1 MKKKE
6 EILKKPQEKRKKR
19 KKKDLDLE
27 MLTPEQRA
35 FIEREE
41 KINKINDKMNQ
52 PVLAITYLFAF
63 LIIGLMGY
71 VIHFMVVEKDQV
83 IANAANSRLD
93 KYAANV
99 LRGDIV
105 SSDGKVLA
113 TNQGDTRYYPYGDL
127 FAHAVGYSSYSKAGI
142 ELIGNFYLS
151 DSNANVLER
160 FVNTLKEE
168 KNEGDTVVSTLDYE
182 LQKVA
187 YDALG
192 AANGAVVVMEPD
204 TGKILAMVSKPDF
217 DPNDIDTVWKE
228 ATDENNN
235 NENSGGDGGNEE
247 LDEAVLLNRATQG
260 LYPPGSTF
268 KVLTTLSYIRQNPI
282 RYKKYSYACTNEESV
297 FNGVSVHCYNRKT
310 HGEQEL
316 SDALANSCNQAY
328 ADIGV
333 ELDVDEWRDTLES
346 FLFNKS
352 LPYTDAS
359 ATSRF
364 YLDGKSDKGY
374 IPQTAFGQG
383 DTLISPLHNAL
394 IVSTIANG
402 GLMMKPYLI
411 DSIENYKGT
420 RIRKFSPSSYDTLLT
435 AKEVEILTDYMKQVV
450 DEGTAADY
458 FAGAPYSV
466 AGKTGTAEYANGE
479 HDYSWFVGFSSVD
492 EPEVVVSILVEKS
505 DVNGV
510 RATAVARKILDS
522 YHN

>member
-6 EILKKPQEKRKKR
+6 EVSKKPQEKRKKR
-19 KKKDLDLE
+19 KKKELDLE

-71 VIHFMVVEKDQV
+71 VIHFMVVDKDQV

-99 LRGDIV
+99 LRGDIL

-113 TNQGDTRYYPYGDL
+113 TNQGEKRYYPYGDM
-127 FAHAVGYSSYSKAGI
+127 FAHAVGYSKYSKAGI
-142 ELIGNFYLS
+142 ELVGNFYLS

-168 KNEGDTVVSTLDYE
+168 KNEGDTIVSTLNYD
-182 LQKVA
+182 LQKTA

-192 AANGAVVVMEPD
+192 SADGAVVVMEPD

-217 DPNDIDTVWKE
+217 DPNHIDAVWKE
-228 ATDENNN
+228 ANDESND
-235 NENSGGDGGNEE
+235 SSM
-247 LDEAVLLNRATQG
+247 LLNRATQG

-282 RYKKYSYACTNEESV
+282 RYKKYSYDCTSEEEI
-297 FNGVSVHCYNRKT
+297 FHGVSVHCYNRKI
-310 HGEQEL
+310 HGEQSL

-328 ADIGV
+328 ADIGLN
-333 ELDVDEWRDTLES
+333 LDVDDWKETLES

-402 GLMMKPYLI
+402 GLMMKPYMI
-411 DSIENYKGT
+411 DSIENYEGT
-420 RIRKFSPSSYDTLLT
+420 RIRKFSPSSYDTLMS

-450 DEGTAADY
+450 EEGTAADY
-458 FAGAPYSV
+458 FSGASYSV

-479 HDYSWFVGFSSVD
+479 HDYSWFVGFSNVD
-492 EPEVVVSILVEKS
+492 NPEVVVSILVEES

-522 YHN
+522 YYN